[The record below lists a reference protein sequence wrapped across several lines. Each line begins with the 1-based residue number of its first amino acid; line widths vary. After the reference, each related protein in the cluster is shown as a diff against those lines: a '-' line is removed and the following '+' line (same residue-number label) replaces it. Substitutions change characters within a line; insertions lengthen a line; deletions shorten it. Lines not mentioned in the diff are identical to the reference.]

1 MSFSAAG
8 LFSIELLV
16 RFGKQLFDSFAVAAI
31 NGDTNTG
38 GELWL
43 LRIAGQ
49 DFVNTAGDKVGFGFA
64 GLRQHQGKLVATV
77 ASGSIDCATMN
88 PQNVCQAAQGPA
100 ANQVA
105 VRVVDFFQ
113 SVEIEE
119 QDREGPA
126 IAIGALGF
134 CFEHVE
140 QPPVICQAGERI
152 ADGQVLDLLEQS
164 RVIQQ

>member
-1 MSFSAAG
+1 MSFSAAR

-49 DFVNTAGDKVGFGFA
+49 DFVNTAGDKGGFGFA

-77 ASGSIDCATMN
+77 ASGSVHCATMKT
-88 PQNVCQAAQGPA
+88 QNVWQAAPSTAGNQG
-100 ANQVA
+100 A
-105 VRVVDFFQ
+105 VRTGDFF
-113 SVEIEE
+113 
-119 QDREGPA
+119 A
-126 IAIGALGF
+126 
-134 CFEHVE
+134 
-140 QPPVICQAGERI
+140 
-152 ADGQVLDLLEQS
+152 
-164 RVIQQ
+164 